1 MNYLRLLGLLL
12 VMLSSVLVAHVSAQ
26 GKDSLLVEASFNL
39 DQIQLS
45 TFAESIRK
53 RTGLEVSVHCE
64 DMTLSAGSYQQ
75 LSLGVLIRTILEK
88 NGLSCGYDETQGISI
103 YREGD
108 DVQSFRSGNA
118 HGHPDLLLHSRIEI
132 RDQEKFS
139 LDPTYIPA
147 LADASSWES
156 VYRRD
161 PYLYFGI
168 GQFSDQS
175 IKDDELSQLAAV
187 VKRLNLRVAIEAG
200 GLRFV
205 NAADFDDQGGER
217 QARKETKKMMRWIE
231 AGGVVNEVI
240 ADHAIMHHIAM
251 NHRDKEFRCQRTEPL
266 PAGKEHLKFTFDG
279 LYSELMDYF
288 LAVKEKI
295 PECEFGVVSS
305 LGYFTFSD
313 EGEVLFGPKSL
324 PAWEYSDY
332 VDGLL
337 AAAKAKG
344 VTLTHIDVDSS
355 HGSAWLEALKK
366 GEEGLSVERIAMA
379 VRIIQSRGLK
389 AGLFYQGST
398 NWKFISKYLPEIE
411 QDDSFDTCVRR
422 LDQFAAALHKAGVK
436 PDRVIMRR
444 GGEAQVYT
452 HGPES
457 KHGTYFNLVKELLD
471 EQQRLENSRR

>member
-1 MNYLRLLGLLL
+1 
-12 VMLSSVLVAHVSAQ
+12 MLSSILVKDVAAQ
-26 GKDSLLVEASFNL
+26 GKDSLLVEESFYA
-39 DQIQLS
+39 DRIQLNV
-45 TFAESIRK
+45 FAEAIRK
-53 RTGLEVSVHCE
+53 KTGLEVSVHCA
-64 DMTLSAGSYQQ
+64 DFTLSAGHYNQ
-75 LSLGVLIRTILEK
+75 LPLGVIVREILEK
-88 NGLSCGYDETQGISI
+88 NGLSCAYDETQGISI
-103 YREGD
+103 YPEGAD
-108 DVQSFRSGNA
+108 RRSLSSGNTQE
-118 HGHPDLLLHSRIEI
+118 HPDLLLHSRIEI
-132 RDQEKFS
+132 RDQEQFS
-139 LDPTYIPA
+139 LDPSYIPA
-147 LADASSWES
+147 LADSGSWES

-168 GQFSDQS
+168 GQFSEQS
-175 IKDDELSQLAAV
+175 IKDEELAQLAAV
-187 VKRLNLRVAIEAG
+187 VKRLNLRVSIEAG

-295 PECEFGVVSS
+295 PECEFGVASS

-313 EGEVLFGPKSL
+313 ESEVLFGPKSL
-324 PAWEYSDY
+324 PEWEYSDY
-332 VDGLL
+332 VDRLL

-366 GEEGLSVERIAMA
+366 GEEGISVERIAMA

-398 NWKFISKYLPEIE
+398 NWKFITKYLPEIE
-411 QDDSFDTCVRR
+411 QDDRFDTCVDR
-422 LDQFAAALHKAGVK
+422 LDEFAAALHQAGVK
-436 PDRVIMRR
+436 PDRIIMRR
-444 GGEAQVYT
+444 GAEAQVYT

-457 KHGTYFNLVKELLD
+457 KSGTYFNMVKQLLD
-471 EQQRLENSRR
+471 EEQRLENYKN